1 MLIPLLSIFSMTIAP
16 FLQPT
21 LSRSS
26 EGGWH
31 GQLKLDFAPG
41 AQGTVVERA
50 FAQTPLKFQRP
61 FYPEG
66 DVCHGVMLHT
76 AGGIVGGDRLTTQI
90 HLRPQTHALLTTA
103 AATKIYR
110 SNGQEAQHTFHLKVT
125 ENACLEWLPQESI
138 VFNAA
143 QYRQKMTVEL
153 DQGAI
158 WMGWEITRLGRSACG
173 EQFSSGLW
181 RSHTEVWQQNQ
192 LIWVD
197 PQGIIGGSEM
207 MHSPH
212 GLADCPVVGSFV
224 LVGRSVTPELVERVR
239 ATAQICVR
247 SPLPLTTQA
256 TENSAAD
263 SLPQTG
269 TTRLTSGILCR
280 YRGHSTLEARRWFME
295 VWGVLRLEV
304 LGRSLCK
311 PRVW

>member
-1 MLIPLLSIFSMTIAP
+1 LSENHYIFGMTIAP
-16 FLQPT
+16 FPQPAAPHA
-21 LSRSS
+21 S

-41 AQGTVVERA
+41 EQGTVVERA

-66 DVCHGVMLHT
+66 SVCHGVMLHT

-90 HLRPQTHALLTTA
+90 CLQPQTHALLTTA
-103 AATKIYR
+103 AATKVYR
-110 SNGQEAQHTFHLKVT
+110 SNGQEAQHTVHLKVA
-125 ENACLEWLPQESI
+125 ENACLEWLPQEMI

-143 QYRQKMTVEL
+143 QYRQKMRVEL
-153 DQGAI
+153 AQGAI

-181 RSHTEVWQQNQ
+181 RSHTEVWQQGQ
-192 LIWVD
+192 IIWVD

-224 LVGRSVTPELVERVR
+224 LVGRSVTPELMERVR
-239 ATAQICVR
+239 ATAQIHTG
-247 SPLPLTTQA
+247 SPWLLPRQA
-256 TENSAAD
+256 PENSTPD
-263 SLPQTG
+263 TLPQTG
-269 TTRLTSGILCR
+269 TTRLTRGLLCR
-280 YRGHSTLEARRWFME
+280 YRGHSTLEARRWFTA